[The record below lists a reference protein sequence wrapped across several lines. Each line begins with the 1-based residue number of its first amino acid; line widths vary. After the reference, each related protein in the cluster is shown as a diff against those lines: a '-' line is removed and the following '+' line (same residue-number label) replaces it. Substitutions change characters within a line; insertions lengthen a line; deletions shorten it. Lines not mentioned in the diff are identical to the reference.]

1 MLRVGPSRVD
11 RSCNNL
17 DPTTGLAQAEGDLPD
32 RAAIRLYIPGSLS
45 PGVTIELDAAQ
56 THRLRNVLRLREGS
70 QVAAFNETA
79 GEWLCELGERGRSRS
94 VLQATVKVRVPEA
107 EADLWLLFAPI
118 KRARLDW
125 LIEKATELGAVAL
138 LPVWTARTQSERLN
152 RDRLH
157 VLAVSAAEQSERL
170 SVPEIRAPDRLD
182 RLLAAWP
189 ADRRLILCD
198 ESGAGAPIAEALPA
212 LTAGSPAAVFVG
224 PEGGF
229 TESELDALGKLP
241 IVTRVGLGP
250 RVLRAET
257 AALAALAVFQA
268 IAGDWRRG
276 RPR

>member
-1 MLRVGPSRVD
+1 
-11 RSCNNL
+11 
-17 DPTTGLAQAEGDLPD
+17 
-32 RAAIRLYIPGSLS
+32 
-45 PGVTIELDAAQ
+45 
-56 THRLRNVLRLREGS
+56 LRLREGS

-94 VLQATVKVRVPEA
+94 VLEATVQVRVPEA
-107 EADLWLLFAPI
+107 EANLWLLFAPI

-152 RDRLH
+152 RDRLQA
-157 VLAVSAAEQSERL
+157 LAVSAAEQSERL
-170 SVPEIRAPDRLD
+170 SVPEIHAPEHLD
-182 RLLAAWP
+182 RRLAAWP
-189 ADRRLILCD
+189 PDRRLILCD

-212 LTAGSPAAVFVG
+212 LLAGPPAAVFVG